1 MRLEPDVS
9 SHGAGWIRRAAAMT
23 LAAAAAVASAAAP
36 EPAQQVG
43 ARVEWRQKA
52 ATSKPTAR
60 HENGFVAVAG
70 RLVLVGGRGDRPLD
84 IYDPKTNTWT
94 KGEQPPFE
102 IHHFQA
108 VDYDGKLYV
117 IGALTGKFPEESPVP
132 DILIYDPV
140 ADRWSKGPDIPA
152 QRRRGAAGVAVH
164 DGIVYL
170 AGGNRRGHMSGYVA
184 WLDAFDPRT
193 GKWTALP
200 DAPHARD
207 HFHAAVIDGKLYAAG
222 GRRSAHDEGDALART
237 VGAVDVYDIRAGRW
251 STLNQA
257 LPTQRAGTASV
268 VIDGKLAV
276 IGGESVAQVAAHRE
290 VEAYDPAARTW
301 TSMAPLPVGRHGT
314 QASTVDGKVYISAG
328 SGNRGG
334 GPELDD
340 LWIIDA
346 GGPPSSGR

>member
-1 MRLEPDVS
+1 MMFEPTARARKTS
-9 SHGAGWIRRAAAMT
+9 WIGLAVAMT
-23 LAAAAAVASAAAP
+23 FAVAVGASAGAQDL
-36 EPAQQVG
+36 AQQETTG
-43 ARVEWRQKA
+43 QWRQQSS
-52 ATSKPTAR
+52 TTKPAAR
-60 HENGFVAVAG
+60 HENGFVAVG
-70 RLVLVGGRGDRPLD
+70 GKLYLIGGRGDRPLD
-84 IYDPKTNTWT
+84 IFDPVTGKWT

-108 VDYDGKLYV
+108 IDVQGKLYV

-132 DILIYDPV
+132 DILIYDPAV
-140 ADRWSKGPDIPA
+140 NRWSKGPEVPP

-193 GKWTALP
+193 GRWSALP

-222 GRRSAHDEGDALART
+222 GRRSAHDQGDALART

-251 STLNQA
+251 STLDQA
-257 LPTQRAGTASV
+257 LPTQRAGSASV

-290 VEAYDPAARTW
+290 VEAYDPAARRW
-301 TSMAPLPVGRHGT
+301 TSLAPLPVGRHGT
-314 QASTVDGKVYISAG
+314 QASTLDGRIYISAG
-328 SGNRGG
+328 SANRGG

-340 LWIIDA
+340 LWII
-346 GGPPSSGR
+346 GTGKPQSPSR